1 MANVTDYDGKHKV
14 AENVLEGAGMALN
27 AATIAFEITDTV
39 SSVIVPFSKFIPLV
53 AEVTNILD
61 QIVELYHSAE
71 HNKRICGAL
80 IDRVSAAEAAVRNL
94 KIRRDQNKSFFNQKN
109 LILLQR
115 LVNNINQIKKFV
127 GEVSQLK
134 GLSKYVQA
142 KSIEKN
148 FKELCRDFDSNVATL
163 NFAITVDSR
172 NQAENDKKALRQ
184 DIDDLGKYLDEIGG
198 GITDINKHVAVA
210 VTQLNVINST
220 MEQLVANNNT
230 KSQDKID
237 NLFHEER
244 LKINDYEE
252 SHETRGNKVR
262 KWIDGKTCEQVSFKC
277 VADEKD
283 NEEYKNSVKNQVTIL
298 KKLKDCDSI
307 LKFYGLT
314 CDGEKWYLVT
324 EWAELGNLREYYSTY
339 DFDVKKKLRFAV
351 DIARGLNFLRAIE
364 IIHRDIR
371 AENILITANETAK
384 ITNFK
389 SSRSFAQETR
399 KQCATQEAVRYLA
412 PEMLGQRT
420 VKYTTKC
427 EVYSF
432 GILLW
437 EIAEE
442 KTPYEKYNDILKI
455 TDLVVKQKYREPFS
469 LGSGLPKKYQEVAK
483 EAVEHD
489 PSYRPKLAAIFTT
502 LQELY
507 KNYGMPP
514 ASPRSSYHGKNLYQ
528 NHPRADSIDTL
539 ALTPQDEEE
548 CMIHVPDFST
558 FNYMTVDEASKQHKT
573 KNGNLNMA
581 YKCFDAYAKLGD
593 LKAKY
598 FKAYYISHNY
608 AEIHL
613 SQEEREKIAAE
624 LFKEVADAN
633 DENPESQLRY
643 GNCLYKGQGVPLSIE
658 EAVKYFVK
666 AADNGQ
672 VIGMYN
678 AASLYFTGGIIK
690 QDKKLGEYYMKLA
703 AYKQHQ
709 PAIEFCKKYNIP
721 L

>member
-80 IDRVSAAEAAVRNL
+80 IDRVSAAEAAVP
-94 KIRRDQNKSFFNQKN
+94 
-109 LILLQR
+109 
-115 LVNNINQIKKFV
+115 
-127 GEVSQLK
+127 
-134 GLSKYVQA
+134 
-142 KSIEKN
+142 
-148 FKELCRDFDSNVATL
+148 
-163 NFAITVDSR
+163 
-172 NQAENDKKALRQ
+172 ENDKKALRQ

-252 SHETRGNKVR
+252 SHETRGN
-262 KWIDGKTCEQVSFKC
+262 
-277 VADEKD
+277 
-283 NEEYKNSVKNQVTIL
+283 
-298 KKLKDCDSI
+298 
-307 LKFYGLT
+307 
-314 CDGEKWYLVT
+314 
-324 EWAELGNLREYYSTY
+324 
-339 DFDVKKKLRFAV
+339 KKLRFAV

-432 GILLW
+432 
-437 EIAEE
+437 
-442 KTPYEKYNDILKI
+442 
-455 TDLVVKQKYREPFS
+455 DLVVKQKYREPFS

-573 KNGNLNMA
+573 KN
-581 YKCFDAYAKLGD
+581 
-593 LKAKY
+593 
-598 FKAYYISHNY
+598 AYYISHNY

-709 PAIEFCKKYNIP
+709 PAIEFLKLKITPQTMIFILVVFIEQRMDACGTHDFIYEFMTYWIVHFDIIYLDSQPN
-721 L
+721 